1 MNAAVDTTK
10 PSIKYFRMRTKISTI
25 SKEPLIL
32 KVLLYMNRNFFQ
44 FLEDIGRDHFYLK
57 IEDAR

>member
-32 KVLLYMNRNFFQ
+32 KVLLYMNRNFFP
-44 FLEDIGRDHFYLK
+44 FLEDIGRHHFYLK